1 MSASRWLEVRLGADL
16 RAPRVVC
23 ALLESALGALEVHPS
38 LRHDVTLA
46 VAEVVTNVVEHE
58 YRGAPGEVGVRLE
71 VAPDRLHVVVESQGT
86 PFDLGAA
93 LARAAASDPLAE
105 LAGRGLGLI
114 LVGSL
119 FDEAASV
126 HEPGRGNVVTLVK
139 RLAS

>member
-1 MSASRWLEVRLGADL
+1 MQRWLEVRLSAEL
-16 RAPRVVC
+16 RAARVVC
-23 ALLESALGALEVHPS
+23 AVLDASLAALEVHAS

-58 YRGAPGEVGVRLE
+58 YRGGPGEVRVRLE
-71 VAPDRLHVVVESQGT
+71 VAPDRLHVVVESQGS
-86 PFDLGAA
+86 PFDLAA
-93 LARAAASDPLAE
+93 AVARAARSDPLAE
-105 LAGRGLGLI
+105 LQGSGLGLI

-119 FDEAASV
+119 FDEAGSV